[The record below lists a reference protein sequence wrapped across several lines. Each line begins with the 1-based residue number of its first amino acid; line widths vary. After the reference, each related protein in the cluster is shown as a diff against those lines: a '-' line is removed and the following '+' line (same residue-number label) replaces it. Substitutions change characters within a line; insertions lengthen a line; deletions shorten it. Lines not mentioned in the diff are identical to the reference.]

1 MIIRQGMIQTMALS
15 GSLAIMA
22 FRKPFNVCFARL
34 YLFLFSRARNFCQFM
49 AYWSRERRWNLS
61 KEEMENHA
69 EIVTN
74 SMELKLK
81 FNGNPPKGKKYFKD
95 QNFHFELDVKRL
107 H

>member
-1 MIIRQGMIQTMALS
+1 MSVYGLLES
-15 GSLAIMA
+15 GEEVEFI
-22 FRKPFNVCFARL
+22 
-34 YLFLFSRARNFCQFM
+34 
-49 AYWSRERRWNLS
+49 

-95 QNFHFELDVKRL
+95 QNFHLELDVKRL

>member
-1 MIIRQGMIQTMALS
+1 MFVLLDYTFSYFLEQETFV
-15 GSLAIMA
+15 SLWLIGVGRGGGIYQ
-22 FRKPFNVCFARL
+22 RK
-34 YLFLFSRARNFCQFM
+34 
-49 AYWSRERRWNLS
+49 
-61 KEEMENHA
+61 EMENHA

-95 QNFHFELDVKRL
+95 QNFHLELEVKRL